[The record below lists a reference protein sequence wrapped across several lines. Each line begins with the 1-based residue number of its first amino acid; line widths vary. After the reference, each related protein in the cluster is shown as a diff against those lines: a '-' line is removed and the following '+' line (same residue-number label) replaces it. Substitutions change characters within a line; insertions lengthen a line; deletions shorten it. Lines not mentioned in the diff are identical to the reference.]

1 MENSEENGAEK
12 PVKST
17 PKKPHAFKGMILDG
31 NAYIAVKDEHYF
43 RICERCDVE
52 GTGLCGN
59 GTLGT
64 KLCNAFTMHFDIP
77 VRFRFSQQLTDA
89 ISELK

>member
-1 MENSEENGAEK
+1 MKISEKNWAEK
-12 PVKST
+12 LAKNT
-17 PKKPHAFKGMILDG
+17 RKKPPAFKGMILDG
-31 NAYIAVKDEHYF
+31 RVYIAVKDRHYF

-77 VRFRFSQQLTDA
+77 VRFRFCQQLTDA
-89 ISELK
+89 LACLK